1 MYIFQNVNKTVI
13 LIERNGIIIVYEIKS
28 QTTDWYFL
36 SHNKCIMYMIMKN
49 YNFKR
54 LLFQIN

>member
-36 SHNKCIMYMIMKN
+36 SHNKCIMYVYDYEK
-49 YNFKR
+49 
-54 LLFQIN
+54 L